1 VTAVKPN
8 TLVTA
13 LKLGL
18 RSMRRHPG
26 LALMFL
32 AATLSQGVLQGLI
45 VWALREV
52 LRAFSSGGV
61 SLAALTLGAS
71 LVFGIWLLR
80 AFGTFAGELL
90 SVRLARRVE
99 IDSMQQVLAKLLT
112 LSVRFFERSSQG
124 DLVMASYTDLQGIRS
139 VTLHVGTIVL
149 SISRLAGLAVV
160 AWLLSPKLA
169 LIGLVGAPLGVV
181 PVYSLGR
188 RITAAARRAREAT
201 EKLYD
206 SFLQVS
212 SGIKVIKV
220 NRGERAVLEHART
233 VGENLYRNLVRDAR
247 SGLLARFSL
256 EAVAGVGL
264 VTVLMVGGRDVG
276 RGVLEWQ
283 SLLGLLIALMAVYA
297 PTLNLVTVYASIRS
311 VIPNLDRI
319 DAILQA
325 LPDLRDA
332 ADARPLP
339 AAPRTIELQDVSFAY
354 DDGDRVLDGITVTF
368 HQGETIGIVGPSG
381 AGKSTLVALLLRLYD
396 PTSGRILCDGVD
408 LRHIRHADLM
418 DRCAIVLQ
426 EPFLFVDTIA
436 QNIRLARPEASL
448 EEVVAAARAANIHDD
463 IMRMEHGYE
472 TVLGRRRDGRGVSV
486 GQKQRI
492 AIAAALLKN
501 APILFLDEATSNLD
515 SVSERAVQGAVERLM
530 AGRTAFVI
538 AHRLS
543 TLRAVDRIL
552 VLERGRIVG
561 LGSHEELLA
570 TCGLYRQLWQSQSFD
585 KAPGA
590 MAWAGDA

>member
-1 VTAVKPN
+1 MTPLKPN
-8 TLVTA
+8 NLVTA

-52 LRAFSSGGV
+52 LRAFSSGGGV
-61 SLAALTLGAS
+61 SLTALTLGS
-71 LVFGIWLLR
+71 LLVFAIWLLR

-90 SVRLARRVE
+90 AIRLARRVE

-169 LIGLVGAPLGVV
+169 LIGLVAAPLGVV

-188 RITAAARRAREAT
+188 RITAAARKAREAT

-220 NRGERAVLEHART
+220 NRGEGAVLEHART
-233 VGENLYRNLVRDAR
+233 VGENLYRSLVRDAR

-256 EAVAGVGL
+256 EAVAGIGL
-264 VTVLMVGGRDVG
+264 VSVLMVGGRDVG

-311 VIPNLDRI
+311 VIPNLDRV

-332 ADARPLP
+332 ADAP
-339 AAPRTIELQDVSFAY
+339 AGCVVRIRRWGSGPR
-354 DDGDRVLDGITVTF
+354 R
-368 HQGETIGIVGPSG
+368 
-381 AGKSTLVALLLRLYD
+381 
-396 PTSGRILCDGVD
+396 D
-408 LRHIRHADLM
+408 LRHVPPGRDDRHRRPL
-418 DRCAIVLQ
+418 RSRQ
-426 EPFLFVDTIA
+426 VDPG
-436 QNIRLARPEASL
+436 R
-448 EEVVAAARAANIHDD
+448 AAAA
-463 IMRMEHGYE
+463 
-472 TVLGRRRDGRGVSV
+472 TVRPHRRQDP
-486 GQKQRI
+486 
-492 AIAAALLKN
+492 L
-501 APILFLDEATSNLD
+501 
-515 SVSERAVQGAVERLM
+515 
-530 AGRTAFVI
+530 
-538 AHRLS
+538 
-543 TLRAVDRIL
+543 
-552 VLERGRIVG
+552 
-561 LGSHEELLA
+561 
-570 TCGLYRQLWQSQSFD
+570 
-585 KAPGA
+585 
-590 MAWAGDA
+590 